1 MEKIMDS
8 EKLQKL
14 ANLAIVRQHAA
25 SVTSSTNFNRKYI
38 NKVNSTLTALDN
50 EFFET
55 LVEAVGESSVEDT
68 MTISK
73 RLAEEKA
80 KLKNKDLLVETAKEV
95 VGTVTIHNE
104 VAEDNIETKSETRP
118 SIKTAKSLKKN
129 ETPSK
134 QK

>member
-1 MEKIMDS
+1 MDS